1 MMVWRLLRPDA
12 KQVWDDSVVKTLLKR
27 YWAIFNEKKTAK
39 YLITKRIDAKV
50 ELNEELPKLWN
61 AHERIRKSFKNII
74 QRIDNG
80 ELEFNSLNTPKVSY
94 LDLKVELAQRMLEEC
109 IFCERRC
116 RVNRKQGE
124 KGTWCK
130 LDGRA
135 RVSSAFLHHG
145 EESPLVPSGTIF
157 FTSCNFC
164 CVFCQN
170 YDISQVYPEN
180 GVEVSPEKLASIA
193 RNLKREG
200 ARNINY
206 VGGDPTPNLHV
217 IVESLKHN
225 SVKEYNSVNVTQ
237 LWNSNLYCSEETMK
251 ILLDIMDFWLPDM
264 KYHSD
269 ECAKEFSIVP
279 NYFEIV
285 SRNLK
290 MAYDY
295 GGLDHGEIIIRH
307 LVMPNHVECCTLPI
321 LEWIAENSPKALV
334 NIMAQ
339 YRPTHLVGSNKK
351 YSSINRRPTSAE
363 MDKAYKFADELGI
376 IWKPVS

>member
-12 KQVWDDSVVKTLLKR
+12 KQVWDDSVVKTLLSR
-27 YWAIFNEKKTAK
+27 YWDIMNEKRIAK
-39 YLITKRIDAKV
+39 YLIAKRIDAKI
-50 ELNEELPKLWN
+50 ELNEDISRLWSV
-61 AHERIRKSFKNII
+61 HEKIRKSFRNTI

-80 ELEFNSLNTPKVSY
+80 ELEFESMDTPKVSY
-94 LDLKVELAQRMLEEC
+94 LDLKSEIAQRMLEDC

-116 RVNRKQGE
+116 RVNRSQGE

-130 LDGRA
+130 LDGQA

-145 EESPLVPSGTIF
+145 EEAPLVPSGTIF

-170 YDISQVYPEN
+170 YDISQIYPEN
-180 GVEVSPEKLASIA
+180 GVEVSPEKLASMA

-217 IVESLKHN
+217 IVESLK
-225 SVKEYNSVNVTQ
+225 YNNLNVTQ

-251 ILLDIMDFWLPDM
+251 ILLDTFDVWLPDL
-264 KYHSD
+264 KYYENDH
-269 ECAKEFSIVP
+269 AKELSKVP
-279 NYFEIV
+279 NYWAVV
-285 SRNLK
+285 SRNHK
-290 MAYDY
+290 MAYDH
-295 GGLDHGEIIIRH
+295 GGLDHGEMIIRH
-307 LVMPNHVECCTLPI
+307 LVMPNHVECCTKSI
-321 LEWIAENSPKALV
+321 LEWIAENVPKALV

-339 YRPTHLVGSNKK
+339 YRPTHLVGRNKQ
-351 YSSINRRPTSAE
+351 YGSINRRPTSAE
-363 MDKAYKFADELGI
+363 MDKTYNLADELGI
-376 IWKPVS
+376 IWRPVS

>member
-1 MMVWRLLRPDA
+1 VVWRLLRPDA
-12 KQVWDDSVVKTLLKR
+12 KKVWDDSVVKTLLKR
-27 YWAIFNEKKTAK
+27 YWDILNEKKPAK
-39 YLITKRIDAKV
+39 YLISKRIDAKV
-50 ELNEELPKLWN
+50 ALNEELPKLWN
-61 AHERIRKSFKNII
+61 AHERIRKNFKNII
-74 QRIDNG
+74 QRIDSG
-80 ELEFNSLNTPKVSY
+80 ELEFNLLNTPKVSY

-116 RVNRKQGE
+116 RVNRRKGE

-135 RVSSAFLHHG
+135 RISSAFLHHG

-264 KYHSD
+264 KYYSD

-279 NYFEIV
+279 KYWKVV

-307 LVMPNHVECCTLPI
+307 LVMPNHVDCCTLPI
-321 LEWIAENSPKALV
+321 LEWIAENCPKALV

-363 MDKAYKFADELGI
+363 MDKAYKFADKLGI

>member
-1 MMVWRLLRPDA
+1 MVWRLLRPDA
-12 KQVWDDSVVKTLLKR
+12 KKVWDDSVVKTLLKR
-27 YWAIFNEKKTAK
+27 YWDIINEETIAK
-39 YLITKRIDAKV
+39 YLIAQRIDAKI
-50 ELNEELPKLWN
+50 ELNEDLPKLWN
-61 AHERIRKSFKNII
+61 THERIRESFKNII

-80 ELEFNSLNTPKVSY
+80 ELEYNSLDSPKVSY

-130 LDGRA
+130 LNGRA

-145 EESPLVPSGTIF
+145 EESPLVPSGTVF

-180 GVEVSPEKLASIA
+180 GVEVTPKKLASIA

-225 SVKEYNSVNVTQ
+225 SVNVTQ

-264 KYHSD
+264 KYYSD
-269 ECAKEFSIVP
+269 DCAKEFSIVD
-279 NYFEIV
+279 NYWEVV

-290 MAYDY
+290 MAYDF

-307 LVMPNHVECCTLPI
+307 LVMPNHVDCCTLPI
-321 LEWIAENSPKALV
+321 LEWVAENCPKVLV

-363 MDKAYKFADELGI
+363 MDKAYKIADKLGI

>member
-1 MMVWRLLRPDA
+1 VVWRLLRPDA
-12 KQVWDDSVVKTLLKR
+12 KKVWDDSVVKTLLKR
-27 YWAIFNEKKTAK
+27 YWDILNEKKPAK
-39 YLITKRIDAKV
+39 YLISKRIDAKV
-50 ELNEELPKLWN
+50 ALNEELPKLWN
-61 AHERIRKSFKNII
+61 AHERIRKNFKNII
-74 QRIDNG
+74 QRIDSG
-80 ELEFNSLNTPKVSY
+80 ELEFNLLNTPKVSY

-116 RVNRKQGE
+116 RVNRRKGE

-135 RVSSAFLHHG
+135 RISSAFLHHG

-264 KYHSD
+264 KYYSD
-269 ECAKEFSIVP
+269 ESAKEFSIVP
-279 NYFEIV
+279 KYWKVV

-307 LVMPNHVECCTLPI
+307 LVMPNHVDCCTLPI
-321 LEWIAENSPKALV
+321 LEWIAENCPKALV

-363 MDKAYKFADELGI
+363 MDKAYKFADKLGI

>member
-12 KQVWDDSVVKTLLKR
+12 KKVWDDDSVVKTLLKR
-27 YWAIFNEKKTAK
+27 YWDIINEKTTAK

-50 ELNEELPKLWN
+50 ELNEDLPKLWN
-61 AHERIRKSFKNII
+61 AHERIRKSFKNMI
-74 QRIDNG
+74 QRIDSG
-80 ELEFNSLNTPKVSY
+80 ELEYDSLDNPKVSY
-94 LDLKVELAQRMLEEC
+94 LELKVELAQRMLEEC

-116 RVNRKQGE
+116 RVNRREGE

-130 LDGRA
+130 LDERA
-135 RVSSAFLHHG
+135 RISSAFLHHG
-145 EESPLVPSGTIF
+145 EEAPLVPSGTIF

-180 GVEVSPEKLASIA
+180 GVEISPEKLASIS
-193 RNLKREG
+193 RNLRREG

-206 VGGDPTPNLHV
+206 VGGEPTPNLHV
-217 IVESLKHN
+217 IIESLQY
-225 SVKEYNSVNVTQ
+225 SDINVTQ

-251 ILLDIMDFWLPDM
+251 LLDIMDVWLPDL
-264 KYHSD
+264 KYYSD

-279 NYFEIV
+279 NYWAVV

-307 LVMPNHVECCTLPI
+307 LVMPNHVDCCTLPI
-321 LEWIAENSPKALV
+321 LEWIAENCPKSLV

-363 MDKAYKFADELGI
+363 MDKAYKYADELGI
-376 IWKPVS
+376 TWKPVS

>member
-12 KQVWDDSVVKTLLKR
+12 KKVWDDSVVKTLLKR
-27 YWAIFNEKKTAK
+27 YWDILNEKKTAK
-39 YLITKRIDAKV
+39 YLISKRIDAKV

-61 AHERIRKSFKNII
+61 AHERIRKNFKNII
-74 QRIDNG
+74 QRIDSG
-80 ELEFNSLNTPKVSY
+80 ELEFNLLNTPKVSY

-116 RVNRKQGE
+116 RVNRRKGE

-135 RVSSAFLHHG
+135 RISSAFLHHG

-264 KYHSD
+264 KWKDD

-279 NYFEIV
+279 NYWEIV

-307 LVMPNHVECCTLPI
+307 LVMPNHVDCCTSPI
-321 LEWIAENSPKALV
+321 LEWIAENCPKVLV

-351 YSSINRRPTSAE
+351 YNSINRRPTSAE
-363 MDKAYKFADELGI
+363 MDKAYKLADELGI

>member
-12 KQVWDDSVVKTLLKR
+12 KQVWDDSVVKTLLSR
-27 YWAIFNEKKTAK
+27 YWDIMNEKRIAK
-39 YLITKRIDAKV
+39 YLIAKRIDAKI
-50 ELNEELPKLWN
+50 ELNEDISRLWSV
-61 AHERIRKSFKNII
+61 HEKIRKSFRNTIK
-74 QRIDNG
+74 RIDNG
-80 ELEFNSLNTPKVSY
+80 ELEFESMDTPKVSY
-94 LDLKVELAQRMLEEC
+94 LDLKSEIAQRMLEDC

-116 RVNRKQGE
+116 RVNRSQGE

-130 LDGRA
+130 LDGQA

-145 EESPLVPSGTIF
+145 EEAPLVPSGTIF

-170 YDISQVYPEN
+170 YDISQIYPEN
-180 GVEVSPEKLASIA
+180 GVEISPEKLASMA

-217 IVESLKHN
+217 IVESLK
-225 SVKEYNSVNVTQ
+225 YNNLNVTQ

-251 ILLDIMDFWLPDM
+251 ILLDTCDVWLPDL
-264 KYHSD
+264 KYYENDH
-269 ECAKEFSIVP
+269 AKELSKVP
-279 NYFEIV
+279 NYWAVV
-285 SRNLK
+285 SRNHK
-290 MAYDY
+290 MAYDH
-295 GGLDHGEIIIRH
+295 GGLDHGEMIIRH
-307 LVMPNHVECCTLPI
+307 LVMPNHVECCTKPI
-321 LEWIAENSPKALV
+321 LEWIAENVPKALV

-339 YRPTHLVGSNKK
+339 YRPTHLVGRNKQ

-363 MDKAYKFADELGI
+363 MDKTYKLADELGI
-376 IWKPVS
+376 IWRPVS